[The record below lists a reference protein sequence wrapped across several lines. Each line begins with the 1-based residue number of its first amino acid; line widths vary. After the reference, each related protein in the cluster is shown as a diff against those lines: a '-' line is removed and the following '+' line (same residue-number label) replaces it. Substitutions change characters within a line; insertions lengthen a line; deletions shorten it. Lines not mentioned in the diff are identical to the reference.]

1 MVPPKKQVWTL
12 HRCAPLCTLQGV
24 VAKLCLS
31 YGDSYLHKENIL
43 SVKWWRRYPHA
54 VMISR
59 TPFHSGAGV
68 EFKQQFSG
76 EIIWLPLDGTRNSR
90 GLGIPSTAFLDAR
103 TKHPLSCSRCLQ
115 TTKPVRDRMSY
126 RREHS
131 VWRGVKGDRG
141 GIIRSSC

>member
-1 MVPPKKQVWTL
+1 MRANTSWDPGQVAIWLHWQNMCRTFLECWGLLPVLPARWQCRVVVVIPACRHDVCVP
-12 HRCAPLCTLQGV
+12 
-24 VAKLCLS
+24 
-31 YGDSYLHKENIL
+31 I
-43 SVKWWRRYPHA
+43 
-54 VMISR
+54 
-59 TPFHSGAGV
+59 HSGAGV